1 MKVKPL
7 LTDVRD
13 FDFVDKYLE
22 ACGVKDV
29 RRWLKHD
36 RRNLDRP
43 FDYPNMNKAVNVVDS
58 AIQMRMDIGIL
69 VD

>member
-13 FDFVDKYLE
+13 FDFIDKYLE

-29 RRWLKHD
+29 GRWLRHD

-43 FDYPNMNKAVNVVDS
+43 FDYPNMNMAVGIVRSTIN
-58 AIQMRMDIGIL
+58 MRMDIGIL